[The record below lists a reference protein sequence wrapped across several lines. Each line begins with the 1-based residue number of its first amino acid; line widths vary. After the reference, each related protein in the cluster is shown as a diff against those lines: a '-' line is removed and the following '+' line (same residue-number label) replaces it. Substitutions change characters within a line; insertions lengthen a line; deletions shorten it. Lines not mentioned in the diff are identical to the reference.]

1 MLVRL
6 RMRALL
12 GALGGDLRYAV
23 RGLAGSPGFSAITLV
38 SLALGIGLNSAI
50 FSAAS
55 AVLFRPLPYRDPD
68 RITRIAEGTRTN
80 PNEPAPS
87 AITPANFLDWEKRNR
102 VFERMAVYERVS
114 TGYALTASG
123 QAEGVRAMRVSAAFF
138 PVLGV
143 PPKLGRT
150 FLAEEDRPGARV
162 VVLSHDL
169 WQRRFGGTPD
179 ILDSTIIV
187 NNDGYRVIGVMPPSF
202 RFYQQFPWSTVPG
215 GSAELWLPHPFESNP
230 ATNRQYYTLAAIGRL
245 RNGVSIDGA
254 RREMQGI
261 ADQLAQEYPRENR
274 ELTAWVSP
282 LRDDLASEVRPAM
295 RLVFVASALVLLVS
309 CANVAGLQ
317 LARGEERRRYTA
329 IRSAIGAS
337 RLRLLRQHFLE
348 SLLLALAGGA
358 AGMLLA
364 VWSSWLFTGVI
375 PERTLRLNEASLSMG
390 VVGFTMALSVVTAL
404 ASGLAPAILGAR
416 TPPAEVLSGAHYASP
431 DRHRLRYRRALIA
444 AQVAISFVLLVGA
457 GLMASSVWRLYQL
470 PLGFEPAHVLAVS
483 GRLPNAAPYAIDLG
497 FRQPVPGRALLA
509 RMWAPGSSARDFIP
523 RVLDRL
529 QKLPDVESVA
539 ISATVGAGPLRASA
553 TSFRIEG
560 PNPAGDSARLS
571 ATQWFVS
578 PGYFRTLQIPLRKG
592 RVFSDG
598 DRQEA
603 PGVAIVNRSLE
614 DAFWNTEG
622 ALGQRLAVPSLGKV
636 FEVVGVVD
644 DVRAG
649 VTPDTPWQ
657 LYLPV
662 AQTWVT
668 EYADFAM
675 ASRLTY
681 VALVRT
687 RSSPLALA
695 ERVRATIG
703 EVEPG
708 QPSGAT
714 RTYDDIIAD
723 VFSPWRSLLVL
734 LGLFAAVALLLSLF
748 GIYGVI
754 SQAMARR
761 SREIG
766 IRMALGAERARV
778 VRLMMRVGLIPVIL
792 GVAIGAAFV
801 FRAGH
806 LIEERL
812 FGVPSTDVFTIVPVA
827 FLLVALAMAACYFP
841 ARRASRLD
849 VLATLTRE

>member
-1 MLVRL
+1 MRL
-6 RMRALL
+6 LL
-12 GALGGDLRYAV
+12 EALGGDLRYAV
-23 RGLAGSPGFSAITLV
+23 RGLAGSPVFSAITLV
-38 SLALGIGLNSAI
+38 SLAVGIGLNSAI
-50 FSAAS
+50 FGAAS
-55 AVLFRPLPYRDPD
+55 TILVQPLPYKDPD
-68 RITRIAEGTRTN
+68 RITRIAQGARTN
-80 PNEPAPS
+80 PSDPAPS
-87 AITPANFLDWEKRNR
+87 SITPANFLDWEERNH

-114 TGYALTASG
+114 TGYALTAGG
-123 QAEGVRAMRVSAAFF
+123 QAEGIRAMRVSAAFF

-150 FLAEEDRPGARV
+150 FLAEEDQPGARV

-179 ILDSTIIV
+179 ILDSTVII
-187 NNDGYRVIGVMPPSF
+187 NNDGYRVVGVMPPSF
-202 RFYQQFPWSTVPG
+202 RFYQQFPWSTRPG
-215 GSAELWLPHPFESNP
+215 GSAELWLPHPYESNP

-245 RNGVSIDGA
+245 RNGVSLDMA

-261 ADQLAQEYPRENR
+261 ADQLMKEYPRENGD
-274 ELTAWVSP
+274 LKAWVSP
-282 LRDDLASEVRPAM
+282 LREDLASEVRPAV
-295 RLVFVASALVLLVS
+295 RLIFAASALVLLVS

-329 IRSAIGAS
+329 IRSAIGAP
-337 RLRLLRQHFLE
+337 RIRLLRQHFLE
-348 SLLLALAGGA
+348 SLLLALVGGA

-364 VWSSWLFTGVI
+364 VWSSWLFAGVI
-375 PERTLRLNEASLSMG
+375 PERTLRLSEASLDMR
-390 VVGFTMALSVVTAL
+390 VAGFTMTLSMITAL
-404 ASGLAPAILGAR
+404 ASGLAPAILHAR
-416 TPPAEVLSGAHYASP
+416 TPPGEVLRGAHHASP

-444 AQVAISFVLLVGA
+444 AQVTVSFILLVGA
-457 GLMASSVWRLYQL
+457 GLMANSVWRLYRL

-497 FRQPVPGRALLA
+497 FRQPIPGRALLV
-509 RMWAPGSSARDFIP
+509 RMWAPGASARDFTP

-529 QKLPDVESVA
+529 EKLPDVESVA
-539 ISATVGAGPLRASA
+539 IAATVGAGPLRASA
-553 TSFRIEG
+553 ASFEIEG
-560 PNPAGDSARLS
+560 RTPAGDSAKLS
-571 ATQWFVS
+571 ATQWTVS
-578 PGYFRTLQIPLRKG
+578 PGYFRTLRIPLWKG
-592 RVFSDG
+592 RVFTEG

-603 PGVAIVNRSLE
+603 PGVAIVNRSME
-614 DAFWNTEG
+614 RAFWNTGPG
-622 ALGQRLAVPSLGKV
+622 ALGQRLAVPAFEKV
-636 FEVVGVVD
+636 FEIVGVVD

-662 AQTWVT
+662 AQTWDT

-703 EVEPG
+703 DVEPG
-708 QPSGAT
+708 QPSGVT
-714 RTYDDIIAD
+714 RTYDDLIAD

-734 LGLFAAVALLLSLF
+734 LGLFAAVAVLLSLF

-754 SQAMARR
+754 SQAMTQRT
-761 SREIG
+761 REIG
-766 IRMALGAERARV
+766 IRMALGAARARV
-778 VRLMMRVGLIPVIL
+778 LWLMMKVGLVPVVL
-792 GVAIGAAFV
+792 GLLIGAAILS
-801 FRAGH
+801 RAGH

-812 FGVPSTDVFTIVPVA
+812 FGVPSTDVFTLVTAAV
-827 FLLVALAMAACYFP
+827 LLVVLAMAACYFP
-841 ARRASRLD
+841 ARRVSRLD
-849 VLATLTRE
+849 VLPTLTRE